1 MNLESNTRPIVLIHG
16 LWNTSDIFKSL
27 TRKLDQSLFDY
38 YAPTLNHDFGRVSIF
53 DLAKSLDQL
62 IIKRYG
68 FEKEIDI
75 LGFSMGGIIGS
86 YWLKY
91 WGGNKRTKKFISVGS
106 PHKGT
111 LTAQLIPIF
120 ILRGISEMK
129 INSKLLKELYASDD
143 FLENLTCISFYTK
156 WDLMVFP
163 GWKAYLPKGRKY
175 SLNIFKHRNLIK
187 NQYAIDEIIKK
198 IIN

>member
-1 MNLESNTRPIVLIHG
+1 MESNKRPIILIHG

-27 TRKLDQSLFDY
+27 TRKLDRYSIDY
-38 YAPTLNHDFGRVSIF
+38 FAPTLQHDFGKVSII
-53 DLAKSLDQL
+53 DLTKILNELILNKYGLDR
-62 IIKRYG
+62 K
-68 FEKEIDI
+68 IDL

-91 WGGNKRTKKFISVGS
+91 FKGNKRIKKFISVGS

-111 LTAQLIPIF
+111 LTAQLVPR
-120 ILRGISEMK
+120 LPLKGISEMK
-129 INSKLLKELYASDD
+129 INSKLLKDLYSSND
-143 FLENLTCISFYTK
+143 FLENVNCISFFTN

-163 GWKAYLPKGRKY
+163 GWKAYLPKGNKY
-175 SLNIFKHRNLIK
+175 SLNIFKHKNLIR
-187 NQYAIDEIIKK
+187 NEYAINEIVKK

>member
-1 MNLESNTRPIVLIHG
+1 MDSNTKPIVLIHG

-27 TRKLDQSLFDY
+27 TKELDRYSIDY
-38 YAPTLNHDFGRVSIF
+38 FAPTLQHDFGKVSII
-53 DLAKSLDQL
+53 DLTKSLNEL
-62 IIKRYG
+62 IINKYG
-68 FEKEIDI
+68 YYKEIDL

-91 WGGNKRTKKFISVGS
+91 FEGHRRINKFISVGS

-111 LTAQLIPIF
+111 FTAQLVPEF
-120 ILRGISEMK
+120 PLKGISEMK
-129 INSKLLKELYASDD
+129 IKSKFLKELYSSDE
-143 FLENLTCISFYTK
+143 FLTDINCISFFTK

-175 SLNIFKHRNLIK
+175 ALNILKHKNLMK
-187 NQYAIDEIIKK
+187 NEYAIKEIVKEIIS
-198 IIN
+198 